1 MVVGSSVPSRLQFD
15 YAHELAHILLH
26 SEDIPGELDTERVAN
41 RFAGAFLMPFS
52 SFVVE
57 GPKSWRGLKAL
68 LDVKKRWYV
77 SMAAALFRSRQIG
90 IMRESSYRW
99 AMIKLSESGQR
110 TDERGEFEK
119 PIPSLMG
126 QAIELI
132 SGDVALN
139 ELAEISC
146 LSVDMLETILLEQGV
161 SKAILDTM
169 KPKSALPKKAK
180 VIRFSPATK

>member
-1 MVVGSSVPSRLQFD
+1 
-15 YAHELAHILLH
+15 
-26 SEDIPGELDTERVAN
+26 
-41 RFAGAFLMPFS
+41 
-52 SFVVE
+52 
-57 GPKSWRGLKAL
+57 
-68 LDVKKRWYV
+68 
-77 SMAAALFRSRQIG
+77 MAAALFRSRQIG